1 MSAIRSTIETVV
13 IPDQAELEVS
23 KPDVVSQFINHLG
36 GKLVKKLRTE
46 YKLVPRGKGK
56 FSR

>member
-13 IPDQAELEVS
+13 VPNQVELEVS

-36 GKLVKKLRTE
+36 GKLVKKLMTE
-46 YKLVPRGKGK
+46 YN
-56 FSR
+56 